1 MFWVYKRSP
10 SSYLTVRRHCDSVL
24 PADAADV
31 PLTYV
36 DTKTGHRT
44 HVTAKEGDNLLHTAH
59 KHGVD
64 LEGACECSLACSTC
78 HVILE
83 DSVYDSLD
91 APTDREEDLLDLAFG
106 LTASSRLGC
115 QVKVTRNMSGAEV
128 RLPAATRNFYVDG
141 HKPNRTN
148 GSYNDDE
155 PYHGFL

>member
-106 LTASSRLGC
+106 LTARCASLSLPPFSRAQETILVLVVPLVPL
-115 QVKVTRNMSGAEV
+115 QLTT
-128 RLPAATRNFYVDG
+128 RLPG
-141 HKPNRTN
+141 
-148 GSYNDDE
+148 
-155 PYHGFL
+155 